1 MDLSYGAEAE
11 EYRKDVRAFLKA
23 EWMPAAELRG
33 SDLKAFIKAFRLK
46 ATDKGFLYRAI
57 PKAYGGSEQPVDV
70 IKAQVIRE
78 EFGKMR
84 APMEMGGNGMNMTVP
99 TLLEKGTEEQK
110 ELFIRKTMSGDYIWG
125 QGYSEPGSGSDLA
138 SVRTKGELSADGTKW
153 IINGQK
159 IWTSQGMLS
168 THMFMLVRTEP
179 DAPKHDG
186 ITYLLMD
193 LNQPGVTR
201 RPIKQMTGEEGN
213 HTFCEFF
220 FDNAETPVSWQV
232 GERGQGWYVSRT
244 TLKHERASIGSAD
257 SLGNQF
263 KKLVELAK
271 ETGRIGE
278 PVVRDKLAQIEGYVL
293 SHRYTSFRLFSCS
306 AAGEDA
312 GRVQLMMKL
321 YLTEIGHEMALL
333 AQELI
338 GEHAFIEPEGAG
350 GRGPRG
356 PRGPDKWMDQIM
368 GSLGNS
374 IAGGA
379 SNIQR
384 NIIGER
390 GLGLPR
396 DLAMSGER

>member
-11 EYRKDVRAFLKA
+11 EFRKEVRAFLKEA
-23 EWMPAAELRG
+23 WTPAAELRG
-33 SDLKAFIKAFRLK
+33 ADLKVFIKDFRLK
-46 ATDKGFLYRAI
+46 ATDKGYLYRAI
-57 PKAYGGSEQPVDV
+57 PKQYGGSEQPVDV

-110 ELFIRKTMSGDYIWG
+110 ELFIRKTMSGEYIWG

-159 IWTSQGMLS
+159 IWTSQGMQS

-186 ITYLLMD
+186 ITYLLID
-193 LNQPGVTR
+193 LNQPGITR
-201 RPIKQMTGEEGN
+201 RPIKQMTGEEGD

-257 SLGNQF
+257 GLGNQF

-278 PVVRDKLAQIEGYVL
+278 PVIRDRLAQIEGFVL

-306 AAGEDA
+306 AAGEDP
-312 GRVQLMMKL
+312 GNVQLMMKL

-338 GEHAFIEPEGAG
+338 GEYAFIEPEGAG

-356 PRGPDKWMDQIM
+356 PRGPEKWMDQIM

-396 DLAMSGER
+396 DLAMSGEK

>member
-1 MDLSYGAEAE
+1 MDLSYGSEAEAFRQE
-11 EYRKDVRAFLKA
+11 VRAFLVENWA
-23 EWMPAAELRG
+23 PAGQRGGEL
-33 SDLKAFIKAFRLK
+33 KEFIRNFRRS
-46 ATDKGFLYRAI
+46 GVVQGYLYRSV
-57 PKAYGGSEQPVDV
+57 PKRYGGSEQPVDV
-70 IKAQVIRE
+70 IRAQVIRE
-78 EFGKMR
+78 EFARAG
-84 APMEMGGNGMNMTVP
+84 APMEVGGNGVNMTIP
-99 TLLEKGTEEQK
+99 TLLEKGTEEQR
-110 ELFIRKTMSGDYIWG
+110 ELFIRKTIEGEYIWG

-138 SVRTKGELSADGTKW
+138 SVRTKADLSADGTKW

-159 IWTSQGMLS
+159 IWTSQGMQS

-179 DAPKHDG
+179 DAAKHDG

-201 RPIKQMTGEEGN
+201 RPIRQMTGEEGA

-257 SLGNQF
+257 GLGRQF
-263 KKLVELAK
+263 SKLVELAR
-271 ETGRIGE
+271 EMERLGD
-278 PVVRDKLAQIEGYVL
+278 PLVRDKLAEIEGRVL
-293 SHRYTSFRLFSCS
+293 SHRYTSFRLFSCA
-306 AAGEDA
+306 AAGEDP
-312 GRVQLMMKL
+312 GTVQLMMKL
-321 YLTEIGHEMALL
+321 LLTEIGHDMALL
-333 AQELI
+333 AQDLI
-338 GEHAFIEPEGAG
+338 GEAGMVEPAGAG

-356 PRGPDKWMDQIM
+356 PRGPSKWLDQIM

-374 IAGGA
+374 IAGGTT
-379 SNIQR
+379 NIQR

-396 DLAMSGER
+396 DLAMNGEK

>member
-1 MDLSYGAEAE
+1 MDLSYGAAAE
-11 EYRKDVRAFLKA
+11 EFRSEVRAFL
-23 EWMPAAELRG
+23 AAQWQPGERRGGELKDYVR
-33 SDLKAFIKAFRLK
+33 DFRR
-46 ATDKGFLYRAI
+46 KGVEAGYLYRAI
-57 PKAYGGSEQPVDV
+57 PRAYGGSEQPVDV
-70 IKAQVIRE
+70 IRAQVIRE
-78 EFGKMR
+78 EFGRAR
-84 APMEMGGNGMNMTVP
+84 APMELGGNGVNMTVP
-99 TLLEKGTEEQK
+99 TLLERGTQEQK
-110 ELFIRKTMSGDYIWG
+110 DLFIRKTIEGEYIWG

-138 SVRTKGELSADGTKW
+138 SVRTKAELSADGTKW

-159 IWTSQGMLS
+159 IWTSQGMQS

-201 RPIKQMTGEEGN
+201 RPIRQMTGEQGN
-213 HTFCEFF
+213 DTFCEFF

-257 SLGNQF
+257 GLGNQF
-263 KKLVELAK
+263 RKLVELAK
-271 ETGRIGE
+271 EMGRIDD
-278 PVVRDKLAQIEGYVL
+278 PLVRDRLGEIEGRVL
-293 SHRYTSFRLFSCS
+293 SHRYSSFRLFSCA
-306 AAGEDA
+306 AAGDDP
-312 GRVQLMMKL
+312 GSIQLMMKL
-321 YLTEIGHEMALL
+321 LLTEIGHDMALL
-333 AQELI
+333 AQDLI
-338 GEHAFIEPEGAG
+338 GEQGLTEPAGAG
-350 GRGPRG
+350 ARGYRGPRG
-356 PRGPDKWMDQIM
+356 PNKWLDQIM

-374 IAGGA
+374 IAGGT

-396 DLAMSGER
+396 DPAA